1 MPGNGR
7 IRDIALALARLNQ
20 ALKSAGLGPV
30 TAVGLLPDDL
40 ERLRWLPSAD
50 GYVIVRADPG
60 SAPDR
65 MTIIGI
71 PFVEHDRPTE
81 APPP

>member
-1 MPGNGR
+1 MPDKGR

-20 ALKSAGLGPV
+20 ALKSAGIGPV

-40 ERLRWLPSAD
+40 ERLRWLPVAD
-50 GYVIVRADPG
+50 GYVIFRADPG
-60 SAPDR
+60 AAPDT

-71 PFVEHDRPTE
+71 PFVAHDRPAE
-81 APPP
+81 VPPP

>member
-1 MPGNGR
+1 MREGR

-40 ERLRWLPSAD
+40 EHLRWLPVVD
-50 GYVIVRADPG
+50 GYREDPV
-60 SAPDR
+60 SAADR

-71 PFVEHDRPTE
+71 PFVAHERPRE
-81 APPP
+81 APPS